1 MLNQKLTCRSPNYV
15 KDQIALLDSIYE
27 NPAYLEDHPDPI
39 RQFSLLE
46 ETIAVGFCL
55 DVICFHLIKLL
66 SIQIGRSCVSL
77 ASAGEVC
84 VGPQK

>member
-1 MLNQKLTCRSPNYV
+1 LIYSPNYV

-46 ETIAVGFCL
+46 ETIAV
-55 DVICFHLIKLL
+55 
-66 SIQIGRSCVSL
+66 S
-77 ASAGEVC
+77 
-84 VGPQK
+84 